1 MLPLFE
7 AWYQFLNKHAALG
20 DVVDVTEMLL
30 NNSTGPRKAQD
41 SAGKPSTSTNCNA
54 TNYHKR
60 VHQMFTRAKQ
70 QVIHSG

>member
-20 DVVDVTEMLL
+20 DVVDVTDINMLL

-41 SAGKPSTSTNCNA
+41 SAGKP
-54 TNYHKR
+54 
-60 VHQMFTRAKQ
+60 
-70 QVIHSG
+70 